1 MDLVLVLLI
10 GAAVGF
16 SVGIY
21 VARQYGA
28 SPKLEIWKREII
40 RDISSQLSQ
49 RSQELNNPDKALIK
63 LSEGLVDKIS
73 QKLQEKLQAVQATLE
88 EFKFRLADSQ
98 QSLLQ
103 DWSRDLLQA
112 ISVKLAEHGQQLN
125 NQLAILENLVEE
137 AKDIYRQLRVTI
149 QSSHG
154 SEICPTANQ
163 DSQNEQ
169 VTQVIGKAPDPETP
183 DEVLRDKD
191 GTATV
196 DISKIESFLNSKN
209 IKIKIK
215 KRSIDMEEKEK
226 ELDQIADLM
235 GSQYSL
241 IKRFY
246 RMIKSSMN
254 SGNSFSIDLRDEPQQ
269 VIDTTRQLATELH
282 KIAFL
287 EEYRYSE
294 APKCLLEARASR
306 SKQALNFLSGN
317 WLERYVRNRLI
328 CLAKRQTGKIDFPYV
343 ANVEVTLSNRD
354 DFEMDLLFYVND
366 QLYWV
371 ESKTGKYKYRDKVK
385 KYSKI
390 ASDLGFQRNQ
400 AIIVLTDVSQDAKT
414 DLSSRYHL
422 SVISVDEV
430 EATFERILIKSP
442 SRSLKGTREH

>member
-49 RSQELNNPDKALIK
+49 HSQKLNDPDKALIK
-63 LSEGLVDKIS
+63 LSEGLIDKIS

-103 DWSRDLLQA
+103 DWGRDFLQA

-163 DSQNEQ
+163 DSNQDSQNEQ

-191 GTATV
+191 GTAIV

-209 IKIKIK
+209 IKIK
-215 KRSIDMEEKEK
+215 SIAAEEKEEK
-226 ELDQIADLM
+226 LDQIAAFM

-246 RMIKSSMN
+246 GMIKSSMN
-254 SGNSFSIDLRDEPQQ
+254 SGNSFSINLRDEPQQ
-269 VIDTTRQLATELH
+269 VIVTTCQVATELY

-287 EEYRYSE
+287 EEYRYFR
-294 APKCLLEARASR
+294 APRCLLVARASR
-306 SKQALNFLSGN
+306 SRQALNFLSGN

-328 CLAKRQTGKIDFPYV
+328 CLAKRQTGKIDFSHI
-343 ANVEVTLSNRD
+343 ANAKVTLSNGD
-354 DFEMDLLFYVND
+354 DFEMDLLFHVND
-366 QLYWV
+366 QFYWV
-371 ESKTGKYKYRDKVK
+371 ESKTGGYQDKVQ
-385 KYSKI
+385 KYSEI
-390 ASDLGFQRNQ
+390 ASDLGLQRNQ
-400 AIIVLTDVSQDAKT
+400 AIIVLADVSQDAKT
-414 DLSSRYHL
+414 SLSSLYHL

-430 EATFERILIKSP
+430 EATFERILKSH
-442 SRSLKGTREH
+442 LREV